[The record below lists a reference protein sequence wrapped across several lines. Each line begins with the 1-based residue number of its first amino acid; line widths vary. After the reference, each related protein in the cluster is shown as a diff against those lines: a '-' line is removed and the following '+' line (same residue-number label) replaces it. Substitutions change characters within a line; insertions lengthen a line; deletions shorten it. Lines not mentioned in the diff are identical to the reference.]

1 MPIMNEHQKEEPQ
14 QTSPDRR
21 SESTKK
27 WMADRKAARDART
40 VDDVRVA
47 EQTRLWDEE
56 AKAAYHNP
64 KGVWIGL
71 ALVVILIAAGWW
83 VIDTMRCDPFESD
96 LALVKSN
103 ACR

>member
-1 MPIMNEHQKEEPQ
+1 MTEHQKEEPQ
-14 QTSPDRR
+14 DTSPDRR

-27 WMADRKAARDART
+27 WVAQRKAADEAKVIDDARL
-40 VDDVRVA
+40 A
-47 EQTRLWDEE
+47 EQARLRDEE
-56 AKAAYHNP
+56 AKDAYHNP

-71 ALVVILIAAGWW
+71 ALVIGLVAVGWW

-96 LALVKSN
+96 LALVKSD

>member
-1 MPIMNEHQKEEPQ
+1 MKQQHPKEPQ
-14 QTSPDRR
+14 DTSRDRR

-27 WMADRKAARDART
+27 WVAQRKEA
-40 VDDVRVA
+40 
-47 EQTRLWDEE
+47 EE
-56 AKAAYHNP
+56 AKSADDLRMAEQARLRDEQAQEGYHNP

-71 ALVVILIAAGWW
+71 ALVLALVAAGWW
-83 VIDTMRCDPFESD
+83 VIDNMRCDPLESD

>member
-1 MPIMNEHQKEEPQ
+1 MNEHHREDPQ
-14 QTSPDRR
+14 ETSPDRR

-27 WMADRKAARDART
+27 WVANRQAADRAKA
-40 VDDVRVA
+40 VDDVRL
-47 EQTRLWDEE
+47 EEE
-56 AKAAYHNP
+56 ARLRDEQAQEGYHNP

-71 ALVVILIAAGWW
+71 ALVVALVAAGWW
-83 VIDTMRCDPFESD
+83 VIDSMRCDPLESD

>member
-1 MPIMNEHQKEEPQ
+1 MNEHHTEEPQ
-14 QTSPDRR
+14 DTSPDRR

-27 WMADRKAARDART
+27 WLAQRQAAEQAKA
-40 VDDVRVA
+40 VDDVRLA
-47 EQTRLWDEE
+47 EQARRWDEQAQE
-56 AKAAYHNP
+56 GYHNP

-71 ALVVILIAAGWW
+71 ALVVALVAAGWW
-83 VIDTMRCDPFESD
+83 VIDTMRCDPLESD